1 MNAAT
6 IRESGYN
13 LDLHNPHRPDDLEHR
28 SPKEL
33 VAELIQTERELLR
46 LYEDL
51 QREIDGFAL

>member
-1 MNAAT
+1 MEPDP
-6 IRESGYN
+6 IRQSGYN

-33 VAELIQTERELLR
+33 VAELIDTERELLK

-51 QREIDGFAL
+51 QREIAGFAL